1 MKKKL
6 WLWFVG
12 LFLLFG
18 TFVIAVVMLDEH
30 NYKKA
35 ILKARLESYANVV
48 AFSADSLDTLGF
60 LPPNIRLT
68 VLDTAGIVSF
78 DSYTSADS
86 LSNHL
91 MRPEVKDCLA
101 GTEGYSIRQSES
113 SDKRFFYYAKRYN
126 DLIVRLA
133 LPYEVDVKNFFR
145 PNWLVISLLMIL
157 FAVLTLLVIGIVQWN
172 GRKMAMEEEG
182 RTKALKHEMTGNISH
197 ELKTPVSSVRGY
209 LETII
214 NNPDLDE
221 NRKQLFIE
229 RSYLQTIRLS
239 DLIRDIALI
248 TKMEEQ
254 PEQFKKDLVDV
265 NQLVDL
271 VFDEFSDEFKNQNIT
286 VENSVPKDLQVV
298 GNYSLLYALFRNL
311 VENSVRYAGE
321 GTSIVVKYNLKQKY
335 VHFTYYDTGKGVANS
350 ELEKIFERFYRVQDE
365 KSHKAEG
372 SGLGLSIVRNAVDFH
387 GGTICASQHQ
397 GGGLQFDF
405 DICAK

>member
-6 WLWFVG
+6 WFWFVG

-18 TFVIAVVMLDEH
+18 TFVITVVMLDEN

-35 ILKARLESYANVV
+35 VLKAKLESYANVLAASV
-48 AFSADSLDTLGF
+48 DSFETIGF

-68 VLDTAGIVSF
+68 VMDTVGFVSF
-78 DSYTSADS
+78 DSYESADS

-91 MRPEVKDCLA
+91 MRPEVKDCMS
-101 GTEGYSIRQSES
+101 GMEGYSIRQSES
-113 SDKRFFYYAKRYN
+113 SDKKFFYYAKRYD

-133 LPYEVDVKNFFR
+133 LPYEVDVRNFFR
-145 PNWLVISLLMIL
+145 PNWLVISLLTIL
-157 FAVLTLLVIGIVQWN
+157 FAMLTMLVIGIVQWN
-172 GRKMAMEEEG
+172 GRKMSIEEKG
-182 RTKALKHEMTGNISH
+182 RAKALKHEMTGNISH

-221 NRKQLFIE
+221 DRKQLFIE

-254 PEQFKKDLVDV
+254 PEQFKKDVVDV

-271 VFDEFSDEFKNQNIT
+271 VFDEFSDDFKALDMSS
-286 VENSVPKDLQVV
+286 ENKVPKDLLVV

-311 VENSVRYAGE
+311 VENSVRYAGK
-321 GTSIVVKYNLKQKY
+321 GSAVAVQCNLKQKHVY
-335 VHFTYYDTGKGVANS
+335 FTYYDTGKGVSNN

-365 KSHKAEG
+365 KSFKAEG

-405 DICAK
+405 DICTK

>member
-6 WLWFVG
+6 WIWFVG

-35 ILKARLESYANVV
+35 ILKTKLESYANVLAV
-48 AFSADSLDTLGF
+48 SDSFEAIDF

-68 VLDTAGIVSF
+68 VMDAEGRVSF
-78 DSYTSADS
+78 DSYESADS

-91 MRPEVKDCLA
+91 MRPEVKDCLL
-101 GTEGYSIRQSES
+101 GTEGYSIRRSETS
-113 SDKRFFYYAKRYN
+113 EKTFFYYAKRYDN
-126 DLIVRLA
+126 LIIRLA
-133 LPYEVDVKNFFR
+133 LPYEVDVRNFFR
-145 PNWLVISLLMIL
+145 QNWLVVSLLMIL
-157 FAVLTLLVIGIVQWN
+157 FAVLTMLVIGIVQWN
-172 GRKMAMEEEG
+172 DRKMTIEEKG
-182 RTKALKHEMTGNISH
+182 RTKALKHEMTSNISH

-239 DLIRDIALI
+239 DLIRDISLI

-254 PEQFKKDLVDV
+254 PEQFRKDVVELR
-265 NQLVDL
+265 QLADL
-271 VFDEFSDEFKNQNIT
+271 VFDEFSDDFKALGISG
-286 VENSVPKDLQVV
+286 ENDVPEDLQVV

-321 GTSIVVKYNLKQKY
+321 GCSIVLKGCLKQKR
-335 VHFTYYDTGKGVANS
+335 VHFTYFDTGKGVADS
-350 ELEKIFERFYRVQDE
+350 ELEKIFERFYRVPDE
-365 KSHKAEG
+365 KSHKSEG
-372 SGLGLSIVRNAVDFH
+372 SGLGLSIVKNAVDFH
-387 GGTICASQHQ
+387 GGSIRASKHE

-405 DICAK
+405 DIYVN

>member
-6 WLWFVG
+6 WIWFVG

-35 ILKARLESYANVV
+35 ILKAKLESYANVV
-48 AFSADSLDTLGF
+48 AASVDSLETVGF

-68 VLDTAGIVSF
+68 VMDAEGAVSF
-78 DSYTSADS
+78 DSYESADS

-101 GTEGYSIRQSES
+101 GTEGYSIRLSET
-113 SDKRFFYYAKRYN
+113 SDKMFFYYAKRYD

-133 LPYEVDVKNFFR
+133 LPYEVDVRNFFR

-157 FAVLTLLVIGIVQWN
+157 FAVLTMLVIGIVQWN
-172 GRKMAMEEEG
+172 DRKMTIEEMD

-221 NRKQLFIE
+221 DRKQLFIE

-239 DLIRDIALI
+239 DLIRDISLI

-254 PEQFKKDLVDV
+254 PEQFKKDIIDV
-265 NQLVDL
+265 SQLVDL
-271 VFDEFSDEFKNQNIT
+271 VFDEFSDEFKNQEIT
-286 VENSVPKDLQVV
+286 SENCVPDGMQIF

-311 VENSVRYAGE
+311 VENSVRYAGK
-321 GTSIVVKYNLKQKY
+321 GCSIVLQGCLRQNRA
-335 VHFTYYDTGKGVANS
+335 HFTYFDTGKGVANG
-350 ELEKIFERFYRVQDE
+350 ELGKIFERFYRVQDE
-365 KSHKAEG
+365 KSHKSEG

-387 GGTICASQHQ
+387 GGTICALQHE

-405 DICAK
+405 DICSK

>member
-6 WLWFVG
+6 WFWFVG

-18 TFVIAVVMLDEH
+18 TFVITVVMLDEN

-35 ILKARLESYANVV
+35 VLKAKLESYANVLAASV
-48 AFSADSLDTLGF
+48 DSFETIGF

-68 VLDTAGIVSF
+68 VMDTVGFVSF
-78 DSYTSADS
+78 DSYESADS

-91 MRPEVKDCLA
+91 MRPEVKDCMS
-101 GTEGYSIRQSES
+101 GMEGYSIRQSES
-113 SDKRFFYYAKRYN
+113 SDKKFFYYAKRYD

-133 LPYEVDVKNFFR
+133 LPYEVDVRNFFR
-145 PNWLVISLLMIL
+145 PNWLVISLLTIL
-157 FAVLTLLVIGIVQWN
+157 FAMLTMLVIGIVQWN
-172 GRKMAMEEEG
+172 GRKMSIEEKG
-182 RTKALKHEMTGNISH
+182 RAKALKHEMTGNISH

-221 NRKQLFIE
+221 DRKQLFIE

-239 DLIRDIALI
+239 DLIRDISLI

-254 PEQFKKDLVDV
+254 PEQFKKDVVDV

-271 VFDEFSDEFKNQNIT
+271 VFDEFSDDFKALDMSS
-286 VENSVPKDLQVV
+286 ENKVPKDLLVV

-311 VENSVRYAGE
+311 VENSVRYAGK
-321 GTSIVVKYNLKQKY
+321 GSAVAVQCNLKQKHVY
-335 VHFTYYDTGKGVANS
+335 FTYYDTGKGVANN

-365 KSHKAEG
+365 KSFKAEG

-387 GGTICASQHQ
+387 GGAIRASIHQ
-397 GGGLQFDF
+397 GGGLQLDF
-405 DICAK
+405 DICTK

>member
-6 WLWFVG
+6 WFWFVG

-18 TFVIAVVMLDEH
+18 TFVITVVMLDEN

-35 ILKARLESYANVV
+35 VLKAKLESYANVLAASV
-48 AFSADSLDTLGF
+48 DSFETIGF

-68 VLDTAGIVSF
+68 VMDTVGFVSF
-78 DSYTSADS
+78 DSYESADS

-91 MRPEVKDCLA
+91 MRPEVKDCMS
-101 GTEGYSIRQSES
+101 GMEGYSIRQSES
-113 SDKRFFYYAKRYN
+113 SDKKFFYYAKRYD

-133 LPYEVDVKNFFR
+133 LPYEVDVRNFFR
-145 PNWLVISLLMIL
+145 PNWLVISLLTIL
-157 FAVLTLLVIGIVQWN
+157 FAMLTMLVIGIVQWN
-172 GRKMAMEEEG
+172 GRKMSIEEKG
-182 RTKALKHEMTGNISH
+182 RAKALKHEMTGNISH

-221 NRKQLFIE
+221 DRKQLFIE

-254 PEQFKKDLVDV
+254 PEQFKKDVVDV

-271 VFDEFSDEFKNQNIT
+271 VFDEFSDDFKALDMSS
-286 VENSVPKDLQVV
+286 ENKVPKDLLVV

-311 VENSVRYAGE
+311 VENSVRYAGK
-321 GTSIVVKYNLKQKY
+321 GSAVAVQCNLKQKHVY
-335 VHFTYYDTGKGVANS
+335 FTYYDTGKGVANN

-365 KSHKAEG
+365 KSFKAEG

-387 GGTICASQHQ
+387 GGAIRASIHQ

-405 DICAK
+405 DICTE

>member
-35 ILKARLESYANVV
+35 ILKAKLESYANVLAV
-48 AFSADSLDTLGF
+48 SDDSLETVDF
-60 LPPNIRLT
+60 LPSNIRLT
-68 VLDTAGIVSF
+68 VMNTDGSVSF
-78 DSYTSADS
+78 DSYESAS
-86 LSNHL
+86 FLSNHL
-91 MRPEVKDCLA
+91 MRPEVKDCLS
-101 GTEGYSIRQSES
+101 GTEGYSIRLSET
-113 SDKRFFYYAKRYN
+113 SDKMFFYYAKRFD
-126 DLIVRLA
+126 DLIIRLA
-133 LPYEVDVKNFFR
+133 LPYEVDVRNFFR

-221 NRKQLFIE
+221 ERKQLFIE

-271 VFDEFSDEFKNQNIT
+271 VFDEFSDDFKNQNIT

-321 GTSIVVKYNLKQKY
+321 GTTIVVKYNLKQKY
-335 VHFTYYDTGKGVANS
+335 VHFTYFDTGKGVANS

>member
-6 WLWFVG
+6 WFWFVG

-18 TFVIAVVMLDEH
+18 TFVITVVMLDEN

-35 ILKARLESYANVV
+35 VLKAKLESYANVLAASV
-48 AFSADSLDTLGF
+48 DSFETIGF

-68 VLDTAGIVSF
+68 VMDTVGFVSF
-78 DSYTSADS
+78 DSYESADS

-91 MRPEVKDCLA
+91 MRPEVKDCMS
-101 GTEGYSIRQSES
+101 GMEGYSIRQSES
-113 SDKRFFYYAKRYN
+113 SDKKFFYYAKRYD

-133 LPYEVDVKNFFR
+133 LPYEVDVRNFFR
-145 PNWLVISLLMIL
+145 PNWLVISLLTIL
-157 FAVLTLLVIGIVQWN
+157 FAMLTMLVIGIVQWN
-172 GRKMAMEEEG
+172 GRKMSIEEKG
-182 RTKALKHEMTGNISH
+182 RAKALKHEMTGNISH

-221 NRKQLFIE
+221 DRKQLFIE

-254 PEQFKKDLVDV
+254 PEQFKKDVVDV

-271 VFDEFSDEFKNQNIT
+271 VFDEFSDDFKALDMSS
-286 VENSVPKDLQVV
+286 ENKVPKDLLVV

-311 VENSVRYAGE
+311 VENSVRYAGK
-321 GTSIVVKYNLKQKY
+321 GCAVAVQCNLKQKHVY
-335 VHFTYYDTGKGVANS
+335 FTYYDTGKGVANN

-365 KSHKAEG
+365 KSFKAEG

-387 GGTICASQHQ
+387 GGAIRASIHQ
-397 GGGLQFDF
+397 GGGLQLDF
-405 DICAK
+405 DICTK

>member
-6 WLWFVG
+6 WFWFVG

-18 TFVIAVVMLDEH
+18 TFVITVVMLDEN

-35 ILKARLESYANVV
+35 VLKAKLESYANVLAASV
-48 AFSADSLDTLGF
+48 DSFETIGF

-68 VLDTAGIVSF
+68 VMDTVGFVSF
-78 DSYTSADS
+78 DSYESADS

-91 MRPEVKDCLA
+91 MRPEVKDCMS
-101 GTEGYSIRQSES
+101 GMEGYSIRQSES
-113 SDKRFFYYAKRYN
+113 SDKKFFYYAKRYD

-133 LPYEVDVKNFFR
+133 LPYEVDVRNFFR
-145 PNWLVISLLMIL
+145 PNWLVISLLTIL
-157 FAVLTLLVIGIVQWN
+157 FAMLTMLVIGIVQWN
-172 GRKMAMEEEG
+172 GRKMSIEEKG
-182 RTKALKHEMTGNISH
+182 RAKALKHEMTGNISH

-221 NRKQLFIE
+221 DRKQLFIE

-254 PEQFKKDLVDV
+254 PEQFKKDVVDV

-271 VFDEFSDEFKNQNIT
+271 VFDEFSDDFKALDMSS
-286 VENSVPKDLQVV
+286 ENKVPKDLLVV

-311 VENSVRYAGE
+311 VENSVRYAGK
-321 GTSIVVKYNLKQKY
+321 GSAVAVQCNLKQKHVY
-335 VHFTYYDTGKGVANS
+335 FTYYDTGKGVANN

-365 KSHKAEG
+365 KSFKAEG

-387 GGTICASQHQ
+387 GGTIRASIHQ
-397 GGGLQFDF
+397 GGGLQLDF
-405 DICAK
+405 DICTK

>member
-35 ILKARLESYANVV
+35 ILKAKLESYANVLAV
-48 AFSADSLDTLGF
+48 SADSLETVDF

-68 VLDTAGIVSF
+68 FMNTDGSVSF
-78 DSYTSADS
+78 DSYESADS

-91 MRPEVKDCLA
+91 MRPEVKDCLS
-101 GTEGYSIRQSES
+101 GTEGYSIRLSET
-113 SDKRFFYYAKRYN
+113 SDKMFFYYAKRYN
-126 DLIVRLA
+126 DLIARLA
-133 LPYEVDVKNFFR
+133 LPYEVDVRNFFR
-145 PNWLVISLLMIL
+145 PNWIVISLLMIL
-157 FAVLTLLVIGIVQWN
+157 FAVLTLLVIGVVQWN
-172 GRKMAMEEEG
+172 GRKMAIEEEG

-254 PEQFKKDLVDV
+254 PEQFKKDVVDV

-321 GTSIVVKYNLKQKY
+321 GTTIVVKYNFKQKH

-365 KSHKAEG
+365 KLHKAEG

>member
-6 WLWFVG
+6 WFWFVG

-18 TFVIAVVMLDEH
+18 TFVITVVMLDEN

-35 ILKARLESYANVV
+35 VLKAKLESYANVLAASV
-48 AFSADSLDTLGF
+48 DSFETIGF

-68 VLDTAGIVSF
+68 VMDTVGFVSF
-78 DSYTSADS
+78 DSYESADS

-91 MRPEVKDCLA
+91 MRPEVKDCMS
-101 GTEGYSIRQSES
+101 GMEGYSIRQSES
-113 SDKRFFYYAKRYN
+113 SDKKFFYYAKRYD

-133 LPYEVDVKNFFR
+133 LPYEVDVRNFFR
-145 PNWLVISLLMIL
+145 PNWLVISLLTIL
-157 FAVLTLLVIGIVQWN
+157 FAMLTMLVIGIVQWN
-172 GRKMAMEEEG
+172 GRKMSIEEKG
-182 RTKALKHEMTGNISH
+182 RAKALKHEMTGNISH

-221 NRKQLFIE
+221 DRKQLFIE

-254 PEQFKKDLVDV
+254 PEQFKKDVVDV

-271 VFDEFSDEFKNQNIT
+271 VFDEFSDDFKALDMSS
-286 VENSVPKDLQVV
+286 ENKVPKDLLVV

-311 VENSVRYAGE
+311 VENSVRYAGK
-321 GTSIVVKYNLKQKY
+321 GSAVAVQCNLKQKHVY
-335 VHFTYYDTGKGVANS
+335 FTYYDTGKGVANN

-365 KSHKAEG
+365 KSFKAEG

-387 GGTICASQHQ
+387 GGAIRASIHQ
-397 GGGLQFDF
+397 GGGLQLDF
-405 DICAK
+405 DICTK

>member
-6 WLWFVG
+6 WLWFAT

-35 ILKARLESYANVV
+35 ILKAKLESYANVLAV
-48 AFSADSLDTLGF
+48 SADSLETVDF

-68 VLDTAGIVSF
+68 IMNADGSVSF
-78 DSYTSADS
+78 DSYESADS

-91 MRPEVKDCLA
+91 MRPEVKDCLS
-101 GTEGYSIRQSES
+101 GTEGYSIRLSET
-113 SDKRFFYYAKRYN
+113 SDKMFFYYVKRFDN
-126 DLIVRLA
+126 LIIRLA
-133 LPYEVDVKNFFR
+133 LPYEVDVRNFFR

-172 GRKMAMEEEG
+172 DRKMAMEEEG

-221 NRKQLFIE
+221 ERKQLFIE

-254 PEQFKKDLVDV
+254 PEQFKKDVVDV

-271 VFDEFSDEFKNQNIT
+271 VFDEFSDDFKNQNIT

-321 GTSIVVKYNLKQKY
+321 GTTIVVKYNFKQKH

-405 DICAK
+405 DISAK

>member
-6 WLWFVG
+6 WLWFAG

-30 NYKKA
+30 KYKKA
-35 ILKARLESYANVV
+35 ILKAKLESYANVLAV
-48 AFSADSLDTLGF
+48 SADSLETVDF

-68 VLDTAGIVSF
+68 VMNTDGSVSF
-78 DSYTSADS
+78 DSYESANS

-91 MRPEVKDCLA
+91 MRPEVKDCLS
-101 GTEGYSIRQSES
+101 GTEGYSIRLSET
-113 SDKRFFYYAKRYN
+113 SDKMFFYYAKRFDN
-126 DLIVRLA
+126 LIIRLA
-133 LPYEVDVKNFFR
+133 LPYEVDVRNFFR

-172 GRKMAMEEEG
+172 DRKMAMEEEG

-254 PEQFKKDLVDV
+254 PEQFKKDVVDV

-271 VFDEFSDEFKNQNIT
+271 VFDEFSDDFKNQNIT
-286 VENSVPKDLQVV
+286 VENGVPKDLQVV

-321 GTSIVVKYNLKQKY
+321 GTTIVVKYNFKQKH

>member
-18 TFVIAVVMLDEH
+18 TFVITVVMLDEN

-35 ILKARLESYANVV
+35 VLKAKLESYANVL
-48 AFSADSLDTLGF
+48 AASADSFETIGF
-60 LPPNIRLT
+60 LPSNIRLT
-68 VLDTAGIVSF
+68 VMDTAGFVSF
-78 DSYTSADS
+78 DSYESADS

-91 MRPEVKDCLA
+91 MRPEVKDCLS
-101 GTEGYSIRQSES
+101 GTEGYSIRRSET
-113 SDKRFFYYAKRYN
+113 SDKTFFYYAKRYDN
-126 DLIVRLA
+126 LIIRLA
-133 LPYEVDVKNFFR
+133 LPYEVDVRNFFR
-145 PNWLVISLLMIL
+145 PNWLVVSLLIIL
-157 FAVLTLLVIGIVQWN
+157 FAVLTMLVIGIVQWN
-172 GRKMAMEEEG
+172 DRKMTIEEKG
-182 RTKALKHEMTGNISH
+182 RAKALKHEMTSNISH

-221 NRKQLFIE
+221 ERKQLFIE

-271 VFDEFSDEFKNQNIT
+271 VFDEFSDDFKNQNIT
-286 VENSVPKDLQVV
+286 VENSVPKDLQIV

-321 GTSIVVKYNLKQKY
+321 GTTIVVKYNLKQKY
-335 VHFTYYDTGKGVANS
+335 VHFTYFDTGKSVANG

>member
-6 WLWFVG
+6 WFWFVG

-18 TFVIAVVMLDEH
+18 TFVITVVMLDEN

-35 ILKARLESYANVV
+35 VLKAKLESYANVLAASV
-48 AFSADSLDTLGF
+48 DSFETIGF

-68 VLDTAGIVSF
+68 VMDTVGFVSF
-78 DSYTSADS
+78 DSYESADS

-91 MRPEVKDCLA
+91 MRPEVKDCMS
-101 GTEGYSIRQSES
+101 GMEGCSIRQSES
-113 SDKRFFYYAKRYN
+113 SDKKFFYYAKRYD

-133 LPYEVDVKNFFR
+133 LPYEVDVRIFFR
-145 PNWLVISLLMIL
+145 PNWLVISLLTIL
-157 FAVLTLLVIGIVQWN
+157 FAMLTMLVIGIVQWN
-172 GRKMAMEEEG
+172 GRKMSIEEKG
-182 RTKALKHEMTGNISH
+182 RAKALKHEMTGNISH

-221 NRKQLFIE
+221 DRKQLFIE

-254 PEQFKKDLVDV
+254 PEQFKKDVVDV

-271 VFDEFSDEFKNQNIT
+271 VFDEFSDDFKALDMSS
-286 VENSVPKDLQVV
+286 ENKVPKDLLVV

-311 VENSVRYAGE
+311 VENSVRYAGK
-321 GTSIVVKYNLKQKY
+321 GSAVAVQCNLKQKHVY
-335 VHFTYYDTGKGVANS
+335 FTYYDTGKGVANN

-365 KSHKAEG
+365 KSFKAEG

-387 GGTICASQHQ
+387 GGAIRASIHQ
-397 GGGLQFDF
+397 GGGLQLDF
-405 DICAK
+405 DICTK

>member
-35 ILKARLESYANVV
+35 ILKAKLESYANVLAV
-48 AFSADSLDTLGF
+48 SADSLETIDF

-68 VLDTAGIVSF
+68 VMNTDGSVSF
-78 DSYTSADS
+78 DSYESANS

-91 MRPEVKDCLA
+91 MRPEVKDCLS
-101 GTEGYSIRQSES
+101 GTEGYSIRLSET
-113 SDKRFFYYAKRYN
+113 SDKMFFYYAKRFDN
-126 DLIVRLA
+126 LIIRLA
-133 LPYEVDVKNFFR
+133 LPYEVDVRNFFR

-172 GRKMAMEEEG
+172 DRKMAMEEEG

-254 PEQFKKDLVDV
+254 PEQFKKDVVDV

-311 VENSVRYAGE
+311 VENSVRYAGK
-321 GTSIVVKYNLKQKY
+321 GSTVVVQYNLKQKH
-335 VHFTYYDTGKGVANS
+335 VHFTYYDTGKGVANN

-365 KSHKAEG
+365 KLHKAEG

-405 DICAK
+405 DISAK

>member
-35 ILKARLESYANVV
+35 VLKAKLESYANVLAASV
-48 AFSADSLDTLGF
+48 DSFETIGF

-68 VLDTAGIVSF
+68 VMDTVGFVSF
-78 DSYTSADS
+78 DSYESADS

-91 MRPEVKDCLA
+91 MRPEVKDCMS
-101 GTEGYSIRQSES
+101 GMEGYSIRQSES
-113 SDKRFFYYAKRYN
+113 SDKKFFYYAKRYD

-133 LPYEVDVKNFFR
+133 LPYEVDVRNFFR
-145 PNWLVISLLMIL
+145 PNWLVISLLTIL
-157 FAVLTLLVIGIVQWN
+157 FAMLTMLVIGIVQWN
-172 GRKMAMEEEG
+172 GRKMSIEEKG
-182 RTKALKHEMTGNISH
+182 RAKALKHEMTGNISH

-221 NRKQLFIE
+221 DRKQLFIE

-254 PEQFKKDLVDV
+254 PEQFKKDVVDV

-271 VFDEFSDEFKNQNIT
+271 VFDEFSDDFKALDMSS
-286 VENSVPKDLQVV
+286 ENKVPKDLLVV

-311 VENSVRYAGE
+311 VENSVRYAGK
-321 GTSIVVKYNLKQKY
+321 GSAVAVQCNLKQKHVY
-335 VHFTYYDTGKGVANS
+335 FTYYDTGKGVANN

-365 KSHKAEG
+365 KSFKAEG

-387 GGTICASQHQ
+387 GGAIRASIHQ
-397 GGGLQFDF
+397 GGGLQLDF
-405 DICAK
+405 DICTK

>member
-35 ILKARLESYANVV
+35 ILKAKLESYANVLAV
-48 AFSADSLDTLGF
+48 SADSLEMIDF

-68 VLDTAGIVSF
+68 VMNTDGSVSF
-78 DSYTSADS
+78 DSYELAGS

-91 MRPEVKDCLA
+91 MRPEVKDCLS
-101 GTEGYSIRQSES
+101 GMEGYSIRLSET
-113 SDKRFFYYAKRYN
+113 SDKMFFYYAKRFDN
-126 DLIVRLA
+126 LIIRLA
-133 LPYEVDVKNFFR
+133 LPYEVDVRNFFR

-172 GRKMAMEEEG
+172 DRKMAMEEEG

-221 NRKQLFIE
+221 ERKQLFIE

-271 VFDEFSDEFKNQNIT
+271 VFDEFSDDFENQNIT

-321 GTSIVVKYNLKQKY
+321 GITIVVKYNFKQKH
-335 VHFTYYDTGKGVANS
+335 VHFTYFDTGKGVANS

>member
-6 WLWFVG
+6 WFWFVG

-18 TFVIAVVMLDEH
+18 TFVITVVMLDEN

-35 ILKARLESYANVV
+35 VLKAKLESYANVLAASV
-48 AFSADSLDTLGF
+48 DSFETIGF

-68 VLDTAGIVSF
+68 VMDTVGFVSF
-78 DSYTSADS
+78 DSYESADS

-91 MRPEVKDCLA
+91 MRPEVKDCMS
-101 GTEGYSIRQSES
+101 GMEGYSIRQSES
-113 SDKRFFYYAKRYN
+113 SDKKFFYYAKRYD

-133 LPYEVDVKNFFR
+133 LPYEVDVRNFFR
-145 PNWLVISLLMIL
+145 PNWLVISLLTIL
-157 FAVLTLLVIGIVQWN
+157 FAMLTMLVIGIVQWN
-172 GRKMAMEEEG
+172 GRKMSIEEKG
-182 RTKALKHEMTGNISH
+182 RAKALKHEMTGNISH

-221 NRKQLFIE
+221 DRKQLFIE

-254 PEQFKKDLVDV
+254 PEQFKKDVVDV

-271 VFDEFSDEFKNQNIT
+271 VLDEFSDDFKAFDMSS
-286 VENSVPKDLQVV
+286 ENKVPKDLLVV

-311 VENSVRYAGE
+311 VENSVRYAGK
-321 GTSIVVKYNLKQKY
+321 GSAVAVQCNLKQKHVY
-335 VHFTYYDTGKGVANS
+335 FTYYDTGKGVANN

-365 KSHKAEG
+365 KSFKAEG

-387 GGTICASQHQ
+387 GGAIRASIHQ
-397 GGGLQFDF
+397 GGGLQLDF
-405 DICAK
+405 DICTK

>member
-35 ILKARLESYANVV
+35 ILKAKLESYANVLAV
-48 AFSADSLDTLGF
+48 SADSLETIDF
-60 LPPNIRLT
+60 LPSNIRLT
-68 VLDTAGIVSF
+68 VMNTDGSVSF
-78 DSYTSADS
+78 DSYESANS

-91 MRPEVKDCLA
+91 MRPEVKDCLS
-101 GTEGYSIRQSES
+101 GTEGYSIRLSET
-113 SDKRFFYYAKRYN
+113 SDKMFFYYAKRYN

-133 LPYEVDVKNFFR
+133 LPYEVDVRNFFR

-321 GTSIVVKYNLKQKY
+321 GTTIVVKYNFKQKY
-335 VHFTYYDTGKGVANS
+335 VHFTYYDTGKGVADN

>member
-6 WLWFVG
+6 WFWFVG

-18 TFVIAVVMLDEH
+18 TFVITVVMLDEN

-35 ILKARLESYANVV
+35 VLKAKLESYANVLAASV
-48 AFSADSLDTLGF
+48 DSFETIGF

-68 VLDTAGIVSF
+68 VMDTVGFVSF
-78 DSYTSADS
+78 DSYESADS

-91 MRPEVKDCLA
+91 MRPEVKDCMS
-101 GTEGYSIRQSES
+101 GMEGYSIRQSES
-113 SDKRFFYYAKRYN
+113 SDKKFFYYAKRYD

-133 LPYEVDVKNFFR
+133 LPYEVDVRNFFR
-145 PNWLVISLLMIL
+145 PNWLVISLLTIL
-157 FAVLTLLVIGIVQWN
+157 FAMLTMLVIGIVQWN
-172 GRKMAMEEEG
+172 GRKMSIEEKG
-182 RTKALKHEMTGNISH
+182 RAKALKHEMTGNISH

-221 NRKQLFIE
+221 DRKQLFIE

-254 PEQFKKDLVDV
+254 PEQFKKDVVDV

-271 VFDEFSDEFKNQNIT
+271 VFDEFSDDFKALDMSG
-286 VENSVPKDLQVV
+286 ENRVPKDLQVI

-311 VENSVRYAGE
+311 VENSVRYAGK
-321 GTSIVVKYNLKQKY
+321 GSAVAVQCNLKQKHVY
-335 VHFTYYDTGKGVANS
+335 FTYYDTGKGVANN

-365 KSHKAEG
+365 KSFKAEG

-387 GGTICASQHQ
+387 GGAIRASIHQ
-397 GGGLQFDF
+397 GGGLQLDF
-405 DICAK
+405 DICTK

>member
-6 WLWFVG
+6 WLWFAG

-35 ILKARLESYANVV
+35 ILKAKLESYANVL
-48 AFSADSLDTLGF
+48 AIFADSLETVDF

-68 VLDTAGIVSF
+68 VMNTDGSVSF
-78 DSYTSADS
+78 DSYESANS

-91 MRPEVKDCLA
+91 MRPEVKDCLS
-101 GTEGYSIRQSES
+101 GTEGYSIRLSET
-113 SDKRFFYYAKRYN
+113 SDKMFFYYAKRFDN
-126 DLIVRLA
+126 LIIRLA
-133 LPYEVDVKNFFR
+133 LPYEVDVRNFFR

-172 GRKMAMEEEG
+172 DRKMAMEEEG
-182 RTKALKHEMTGNISH
+182 RTKALKHEMTSNISH

-254 PEQFKKDLVDV
+254 PEQFKKDVVDV

-286 VENSVPKDLQVV
+286 VENGVPKDLQVV

-321 GTSIVVKYNLKQKY
+321 GTTIVVKYNFKQKH

-365 KSHKAEG
+365 KLHKAEG

>member
-6 WLWFVG
+6 WFWFVG

-18 TFVIAVVMLDEH
+18 TFVITVVMLDEN

-35 ILKARLESYANVV
+35 VLKAKLESYANVLAASV
-48 AFSADSLDTLGF
+48 DSFETIGF

-68 VLDTAGIVSF
+68 VMDTVGFVSF
-78 DSYTSADS
+78 DSYESADS

-91 MRPEVKDCLA
+91 MRPEVKDCMS
-101 GTEGYSIRQSES
+101 GMEGYSIRQSES
-113 SDKRFFYYAKRYN
+113 SDKKFFYYAKRYD

-133 LPYEVDVKNFFR
+133 LPYEVDVRIFFR
-145 PNWLVISLLMIL
+145 PNWLVISLLTIL
-157 FAVLTLLVIGIVQWN
+157 FAMLTMLVIGIVQWN
-172 GRKMAMEEEG
+172 GRKMSIEEKG
-182 RTKALKHEMTGNISH
+182 RAKALKHEMTGNISH

-221 NRKQLFIE
+221 DRKQLFIE

-254 PEQFKKDLVDV
+254 PEQFKKDVVDV

-271 VFDEFSDEFKNQNIT
+271 VFDEFSDDFKALDMSS
-286 VENSVPKDLQVV
+286 ENKVPKDLLVV

-311 VENSVRYAGE
+311 VENSVRYAGK
-321 GTSIVVKYNLKQKY
+321 GSAVAVQCNLKQKHVY
-335 VHFTYYDTGKGVANS
+335 FTYYDTGKGVANN

-365 KSHKAEG
+365 KSFKAEG

-387 GGTICASQHQ
+387 GGAIRASIHQ
-397 GGGLQFDF
+397 GGGLQLDF
-405 DICAK
+405 DICTK

>member
-18 TFVIAVVMLDEH
+18 TFVITVVMLDEN

-35 ILKARLESYANVV
+35 VLKAKLESYANVL
-48 AFSADSLDTLGF
+48 AASADSFETIGF

-68 VLDTAGIVSF
+68 VMDTVGFVSF
-78 DSYTSADS
+78 DSYESADS

-91 MRPEVKDCLA
+91 MRPEVKDCLS
-101 GTEGYSIRQSES
+101 GTEGYSIRRSET
-113 SDKRFFYYAKRYN
+113 SDKTFFYYAKRYDN
-126 DLIVRLA
+126 LIVRLA
-133 LPYEVDVKNFFR
+133 LPYEVDVRNFFR
-145 PNWLVISLLMIL
+145 PNWLVVSLLIIL
-157 FAVLTLLVIGIVQWN
+157 FAVLTMLVIGIVQWN
-172 GRKMAMEEEG
+172 GRKMTIEERG
-182 RTKALKHEMTGNISH
+182 RTKALKHEMTSNISH

-221 NRKQLFIE
+221 DRKQLFIE

-254 PEQFKKDLVDV
+254 PEQFKKDVVDV

-271 VFDEFSDEFKNQNIT
+271 VFDEFSDDFKALDMSG
-286 VENSVPKDLQVV
+286 ENKVPKDLQVI

-311 VENSVRYAGE
+311 VENSVRYAGK
-321 GTSIVVKYNLKQKY
+321 GSAVVVQYNLRQKH
-335 VHFTYYDTGKGVANS
+335 VHFTYYDTGKGVADN

-405 DICAK
+405 DICAE

>member
-18 TFVIAVVMLDEH
+18 TFVITVVMLDEN

-35 ILKARLESYANVV
+35 VLKAKLESYANVM
-48 AFSADSLDTLGF
+48 AASADSFETIGF

-68 VLDTAGIVSF
+68 VMDTAGFVSF
-78 DSYTSADS
+78 DSYESADS

-91 MRPEVKDCLA
+91 MRPEVKDCLS
-101 GTEGYSIRQSES
+101 GTEGYSIRLSET
-113 SDKRFFYYAKRYN
+113 SDKMFFYYAKRFDN
-126 DLIVRLA
+126 LIIRLA
-133 LPYEVDVKNFFR
+133 LPYEVDVRNFFR

-172 GRKMAMEEEG
+172 DRKMAMEEEG

-221 NRKQLFIE
+221 ERKQLFIE

-271 VFDEFSDEFKNQNIT
+271 VFDEFSDDFENQNIT

-321 GTSIVVKYNLKQKY
+321 GITIVVKYNFKQKH
-335 VHFTYYDTGKGVANS
+335 VHFTYFDTGKGVANS

>member
-35 ILKARLESYANVV
+35 ILKAKLESYANVLAV
-48 AFSADSLDTLGF
+48 SADSLETVDF

-68 VLDTAGIVSF
+68 VMNTDGSVSF
-78 DSYTSADS
+78 DSYESANS

-91 MRPEVKDCLA
+91 MRPEVKDCLS
-101 GTEGYSIRQSES
+101 GTEGYSIRLSET
-113 SDKRFFYYAKRYN
+113 SDKMFFYYAKRFDN
-126 DLIVRLA
+126 LIIRLA
-133 LPYEVDVKNFFR
+133 LPYEVDVRNFFR

-239 DLIRDIALI
+239 DLIRDISLI

-254 PEQFKKDLVDV
+254 PEQFKKDVVDV

>member
-1 MKKKL
+1 MKKKF

-35 ILKARLESYANVV
+35 ILKARLESYANVLAV
-48 AFSADSLDTLGF
+48 SVDSLETVDF

-68 VLDTAGIVSF
+68 VVNVDGSVSF
-78 DSYTSADS
+78 DSYESADS

-91 MRPEVKDCLA
+91 MRPEVKDCLS
-101 GTEGYSIRQSES
+101 GTEGYSIRLSET
-113 SDKRFFYYAKRYN
+113 SDKMFFYYAKRFD
-126 DLIVRLA
+126 DLVIRLA
-133 LPYEVDVKNFFR
+133 LPYEVDVRNFFR

-172 GRKMAMEEEG
+172 DRKMAMEEEG

-254 PEQFKKDLVDV
+254 PEQFKKDVVDV

-321 GTSIVVKYNLKQKY
+321 GTTIVVKYNLKLKY
-335 VHFTYYDTGKGVANS
+335 VHFTYFDTGKGVANN

-365 KSHKAEG
+365 KLHKAEG

>member
-78 DSYTSADS
+78 DSYTSAGS

-91 MRPEVKDCLA
+91 MRPEVKDCLS
-101 GTEGYSIRQSES
+101 GTEGYSIRLSET
-113 SDKRFFYYAKRYN
+113 SDKMFFYYAKRFDN
-126 DLIVRLA
+126 LIIRLA
-133 LPYEVDVKNFFR
+133 LPYEVDVRNFFR

-172 GRKMAMEEEG
+172 DRKMAMEEEG

-271 VFDEFSDEFKNQNIT
+271 VFDEFSDDFKNQNIT
-286 VENSVPKDLQVV
+286 VENSVPKDLQIV

-372 SGLGLSIVRNAVDFH
+372 SGLGLSIVRNAVSFH
-387 GGTICASQHQ
+387 GGTICASRHQ

>member
-6 WLWFVG
+6 WFWFVG

-18 TFVIAVVMLDEH
+18 TFVITVVMLDEN

-35 ILKARLESYANVV
+35 VLKAKLESYANVLAASV
-48 AFSADSLDTLGF
+48 DSFETIGF

-68 VLDTAGIVSF
+68 VMDTVGFVSF
-78 DSYTSADS
+78 DSYESADS

-91 MRPEVKDCLA
+91 MRPEVKDCMS
-101 GTEGYSIRQSES
+101 GMEGYSIRQSES
-113 SDKRFFYYAKRYN
+113 SDKKFFYYAKRYD

-133 LPYEVDVKNFFR
+133 LPYEVDVRNFFR
-145 PNWLVISLLMIL
+145 PNWLVISLLTIL
-157 FAVLTLLVIGIVQWN
+157 FAMLTMLVIGIVQWN
-172 GRKMAMEEEG
+172 GRKMSIEEKG
-182 RTKALKHEMTGNISH
+182 RAKALKHEMTGNISH

-221 NRKQLFIE
+221 DRKQLFIE

-254 PEQFKKDLVDV
+254 PEQFKKDVVDV

-271 VFDEFSDEFKNQNIT
+271 VFDEFSDDFKAFDMSS
-286 VENSVPKDLQVV
+286 ENKVPKDLLVV

-311 VENSVRYAGE
+311 VENSVRYAGK
-321 GTSIVVKYNLKQKY
+321 GSAVAVQCNLKQKHVY
-335 VHFTYYDTGKGVANS
+335 FTYYDTGKGVANN

-365 KSHKAEG
+365 KSFKAEG

-387 GGTICASQHQ
+387 GGAIRASIHQ
-397 GGGLQFDF
+397 GGGLQLDF
-405 DICAK
+405 DICTK

>member
-6 WLWFVG
+6 WFWFVG

-18 TFVIAVVMLDEH
+18 TFVITVVMLDEN

-35 ILKARLESYANVV
+35 VLKAKLESYANVLAASV
-48 AFSADSLDTLGF
+48 DSFETIGF

-68 VLDTAGIVSF
+68 VMDTVGFVSF
-78 DSYTSADS
+78 DSYESADS

-91 MRPEVKDCLA
+91 MRPEVKDCMS
-101 GTEGYSIRQSES
+101 GMEGYSIRQSES
-113 SDKRFFYYAKRYN
+113 SDKKFFYYAKRYD

-133 LPYEVDVKNFFR
+133 LPYEVDVRNFFR
-145 PNWLVISLLMIL
+145 PNWLVISLLTIL
-157 FAVLTLLVIGIVQWN
+157 FAMLTMLVIGIVQWN
-172 GRKMAMEEEG
+172 GRKMSIEEKG
-182 RTKALKHEMTGNISH
+182 RAKALKHEMTGNISH

-221 NRKQLFIE
+221 DRKQLFIE

-254 PEQFKKDLVDV
+254 PEQFKKDVVDV

-271 VFDEFSDEFKNQNIT
+271 VFDEFSDDFKALDMSS
-286 VENSVPKDLQVV
+286 ENKVPKDLLVV

-311 VENSVRYAGE
+311 VENSVRYAGK
-321 GTSIVVKYNLKQKY
+321 GSAVAVQCNLKQKHVY
-335 VHFTYYDTGKGVANS
+335 FNYYDTGKGVANN

-365 KSHKAEG
+365 KSFKAEG

-387 GGTICASQHQ
+387 GGAIRASIHQ

-405 DICAK
+405 DICTE